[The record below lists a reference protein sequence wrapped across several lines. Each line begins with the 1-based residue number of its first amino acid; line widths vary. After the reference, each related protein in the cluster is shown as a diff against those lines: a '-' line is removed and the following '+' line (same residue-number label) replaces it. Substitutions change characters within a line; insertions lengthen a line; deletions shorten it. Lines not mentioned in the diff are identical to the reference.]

1 MVPPGATPTHMCVAI
16 PKGKDHRKCRSCQK
30 CFLACTQSVWT
41 HCMTWIKRTDSSE
54 MGLGLRVMSLNL
66 AFLVCE
72 MGTRLAL
79 LLGCF

>member
-1 MVPPGATPTHMCVAI
+1 
-16 PKGKDHRKCRSCQK
+16 
-30 CFLACTQSVWT
+30 
-41 HCMTWIKRTDSSE
+41 MTWIKRTDSTETAPE
-54 MGLGLRVMSLNL
+54 MGLGLRVMSLDL